1 MPIRF
6 DNTSAVNLSKNP
18 ILHSRMKHIE
28 IRHHFIRDQ
37 VANEI
42 ISLDFINTENKLAD
56 IFIKPLMK
64 KRFYDLKRD
73 LGMYNPSVWLS
84 WGE

>member
-1 MPIRF
+1 MPIRC
-6 DNTSAVNLSKNP
+6 DNISIINLSKNP

-42 ISLDFINTENKLAD
+42 ISLDYINSENQL
-56 IFIKPLMK
+56 FTKPLNEE
-64 KRFYDLKRD
+64 RFYDLRRG
-73 LGMYNPSVWLS
+73 LGMYNLL
-84 WGE
+84 E